1 VDVKETG
8 DVKTNSRTRV
18 VTSSIEKRE
27 ADISGYINIREYIII
42 INNRF
47 LTHLFKKEDNYDR

>member
-1 VDVKETG
+1 VDAKETG
-8 DVKTNSRTRV
+8 DVKTNIGTRV
-18 VTSSIEKRE
+18 DISSIEKRE
-27 ADISGYINIREYIII
+27 ADISGYINMREYIII

>member
-1 VDVKETG
+1 VDAKETG
-8 DVKTNSRTRV
+8 DVKTNIGTRV
-18 VTSSIEKRE
+18 DISSIEKGE
-27 ADISGYINIREYIII
+27 ADISGYINMREYIII